1 MQHLY
6 FPVWISSYSM
16 ASITQWL
23 IKQSGCMVSIW
34 VWNLTLKDWHKCV
47 SWFMKTKGLLGYILQ
62 WLCPRGWWHFQRY
75 LEMDT
80 DKPPG
85 RRLKHFGLS
94 SLGRWLQG
102 ITNKASRKTAMF
114 ILLPSP
120 RGKLLKDVSSLWN
133 RNVLRKTKG
142 PSVSLYSSWGLH
154 PYYLNLLIGRHYGNK
169 WFTEMERGWLK
180 W

>member
-34 VWNLTLKDWHKCV
+34 VWNLTLKDWHIV
-47 SWFMKTKGLLGYILQ
+47 SAGLWKQKDSLVTFCSGCAPGDDDTFRGTWKWTQINLQ
-62 WLCPRGWWHFQRY
+62 G
-75 LEMDT
+75 E
-80 DKPPG
+80 
-85 RRLKHFGLS
+85 GLS
-94 SLGRWLQG
+94 ILVSQALEDDCKGSQTRHLG
-102 ITNKASRKTAMF
+102 K
-114 ILLPSP
+114 LLCSSSSHLP

-154 PYYLNLLIGRHYGNK
+154 PYYLNLLIGKHYGNK